1 MRNRSKLLLA
11 FSLSVSILF
20 SGCWD
25 KVEIDRRHFIS
36 TIGID
41 IGTDIGKIDELKKIK
56 PGDPFAE
63 VDIKKLS
70 VSYNFPDISQLGPQ
84 QGGVSETKT
93 ITTEAYSME
102 DAISKA
108 IEKSSRSISFAHT
121 EMILLGSE
129 FFAHPDVAK
138 EVIDYLQRQPS
149 LNRTMLVIMTLGKV
163 EDFLKYKPEM
173 EKSVDNYL
181 GGLIKGS
188 DRKIGVI
195 PITLDEFMN
204 NLITSGNVTV
214 PCIALDREKNE
225 LKLAGTGI
233 IKNYKMIDTL
243 SVDMTEDV
251 QILQGKLQRGKRV
264 VYKEGHPID
273 FEIEGIEKKMKVREI
288 DDKLE
293 FDINL
298 NLEGEVKG
306 YYVEKEV
313 LSRAFIEDLE
323 NNLSKSLKD
332 ENERLI
338 KALQNKYES
347 DLLDLKEY
355 VQKFHPLIWNRV
367 KDNWDE
373 VYKNAK
379 VNVNCVVNVRRIG
392 QVK

>member
-1 MRNRSKLLLA
+1 MRRRNKLSLTLLLIM
-11 FSLSVSILF
+11 SILLN
-20 SGCWD
+20 GCWD
-25 KVEIDRRHFIS
+25 KVEIDRRNFVS

-41 IGTDIGKIDELKKIK
+41 IGADIGKIDELKKIK
-56 PGDPFAE
+56 PGEPFSE
-63 VDIKKLS
+63 IDFKKLS
-70 VSYNFPDISQLGPQ
+70 VFYNFPDISQLGPQ
-84 QGGVSETKT
+84 QGGVAKTKT

-121 EMILLGSE
+121 QIILLGNE
-129 FFAHPDVAK
+129 FFAYPDVAK
-138 EVIDYLQRQPS
+138 EVVDYLQRQPS
-149 LNRTMLVIMTLGKV
+149 LKRNMLVIMTLGKV
-163 EDFLKYKPEM
+163 EDFLKYKPDM

-181 GGLIKGS
+181 EGIIKGS
-188 DRKIGVI
+188 DRKIGII
-195 PITLDEFMN
+195 PITLDEFIN
-204 NLITSGNVTV
+204 DLITSGNVGI
-214 PCIALDREKNE
+214 PCISLDREKNE

-233 IKNYKMIDTL
+233 VKNYKMVDTL
-243 SVDMTEDV
+243 SVDMTEDI
-251 QILQGKLQRGKRV
+251 QILQGKIKRGKRV

-273 FEIEGIEKKMKVREI
+273 FEIEGIERKIKVRENNG
-288 DDKLE
+288 KLQ

-306 YYVEKEV
+306 YYVGEQV
-313 LSRAFIEDLE
+313 FSRNFIEELE
-323 NNLSKSLKD
+323 NNLSKSLKY

-338 KALQNKYES
+338 KVLQDKYEV

-367 KDNWDE
+367 KNNWDE
-373 VYKNAK
+373 VYKSAK